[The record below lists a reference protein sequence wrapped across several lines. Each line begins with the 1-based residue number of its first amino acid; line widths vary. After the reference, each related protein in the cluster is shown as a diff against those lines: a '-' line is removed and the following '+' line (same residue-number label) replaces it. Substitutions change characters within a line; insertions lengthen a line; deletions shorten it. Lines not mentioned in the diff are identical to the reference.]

1 MRSTDYISKGT
12 AVARLYK
19 AREYLLMDKDCRKG
33 LCFYLRSVDILDY
46 LEEIGIWNLDTFS
59 IEVLWAY
66 EDFINRSCIVG
77 FINRSCIVGMGNM
90 KVVER
95 KLNTLYSR
103 KDSFDARS
111 SSKEIWGIARDSI
124 PEISQK
130 NFYWWDP
137 NDREVRVKAIDL
149 LINKVMK
156 YGEGKED

>member
-19 AREYLLMDKDCRKG
+19 ARESLLMDKDCRKG
-33 LCFYLRSVDILDY
+33 LCFYLRGVDILDY
-46 LEEIGIWNLDTFS
+46 LEEIGVWDLDTFN
-59 IEVLWAY
+59 IQVLWAY
-66 EDFINRSCIVG
+66 EDFIERSCIVAL
-77 FINRSCIVGMGNM
+77 RDA

-95 KLNTLYSR
+95 KVNTLYSWGYN
-103 KDSFDARS
+103 FDIRS

-124 PEISQK
+124 PEKSQK

-137 NDREVRVKAIDL
+137 NDREARVKAIDL

-156 YGEGKED
+156 YGEG

>member
-1 MRSTDYISKGT
+1 
-12 AVARLYK
+12 
-19 AREYLLMDKDCRKG
+19 MDKDCGKG
-33 LCFYLRSVDILDY
+33 LCFYLRGVDILDY
-46 LEEIGIWNLDTFS
+46 LEIWNLDSFS

-66 EDFINRSCIVG
+66 EDFINRSSIVALR
-77 FINRSCIVGMGNM
+77 NA

-95 KLNTLYSR
+95 RLNTLYSWR
-103 KDSFDARS
+103 DSFDIRS

-149 LINKVMK
+149 IINKVMK
-156 YGEGKED
+156 YGEG

>member
-19 AREYLLMDKDCRKG
+19 ARESLLMDKDCRKG
-33 LCFYLRSVDILDY
+33 LCFYLRGVDILDY
-46 LEEIGIWNLDTFS
+46 LEEIGVWNLDTFN
-59 IEVLWAY
+59 IQVLWAY
-66 EDFINRSCIVG
+66 EDFIERSCIVAL
-77 FINRSCIVGMGNM
+77 RDA

-95 KLNTLYSR
+95 KVNTLYSWGYN
-103 KDSFDARS
+103 FDIRS

-124 PEISQK
+124 LEKFQK

-137 NDREVRVKAIDL
+137 NDREARVKAIDL

-156 YGEGKED
+156 YGEG

>member
-19 AREYLLMDKDCRKG
+19 ARESLLMDKDCRKG
-33 LCFYLRSVDILDY
+33 LCFYLRGVDILDY
-46 LEEIGIWNLDTFS
+46 LEEIGIWNLDSFS

-66 EDFINRSCIVG
+66 EDFINRSVIR
-77 FINRSCIVGMGNM
+77 NA
-90 KVVER
+90 KVVKR
-95 KLNTLYSR
+95 RLNTLYSWR
-103 KDSFDARS
+103 DIRS

-149 LINKVMK
+149 IINKVMK
-156 YGEGKED
+156 YGEG

>member
-66 EDFINRSCIVG
+66 EDFVG
-77 FINRSCIVGMGNM
+77 IGPGWLICSGLLCVSMCGVWM
-90 KVVER
+90 
-95 KLNTLYSR
+95 
-103 KDSFDARS
+103 
-111 SSKEIWGIARDSI
+111 WGT
-124 PEISQK
+124 P
-130 NFYWWDP
+130 
-137 NDREVRVKAIDL
+137 
-149 LINKVMK
+149 
-156 YGEGKED
+156 

>member
-1 MRSTDYISKGT
+1 MRITDYISKGT

-19 AREYLLMDKDCRKG
+19 ARESLLMDMGNSKG

-46 LEEIGIWNLDTFS
+46 LEEIGIWNLDTFN
-59 IEVLWAY
+59 IQVLWAY
-66 EDFINRSCIVG
+66 EDFINRSSQMVIRNV
-77 FINRSCIVGMGNM
+77 

-95 KLNTLYSR
+95 RLNTLYSWGYG
-103 KDSFDARS
+103 FDARS
-111 SSKEIWGIARDSI
+111 SSKEILGIARDSI

-149 LINKVMK
+149 LINKVMQ
-156 YGEGKED
+156 YGEG

>member
-19 AREYLLMDKDCRKG
+19 ARESLLMDKDCRKG
-33 LCFYLRSVDILDY
+33 LCFYLRAVDILDY
-46 LEEIGIWNLDTFS
+46 LEEIEVWNLDTFG

-66 EDFINRSCIVG
+66 EDFINRSCIVALR
-77 FINRSCIVGMGNM
+77 NAR
-90 KVVER
+90 VVKR
-95 KLNTLYSR
+95 VNTLYSWGYN
-103 KDSFDARS
+103 FDIRS
-111 SSKEIWGIARDSI
+111 SSKEIRGIARDSI

-149 LINKVMK
+149 IINKVMK
-156 YGEGKED
+156 YGEG

>member
-19 AREYLLMDKDCRKG
+19 ARESLLMDKDCKG

-46 LEEIGIWNLDTFS
+46 LEEIGIWNLDAFN
-59 IEVLWAY
+59 IQVLWAY
-66 EDFINRSCIVG
+66 EDFINRSSRMDIRNV
-77 FINRSCIVGMGNM
+77 

-95 KLNTLYSR
+95 RLNTLYSWGYG
-103 KDSFDARS
+103 FNARS
-111 SSKEIWGIARDSI
+111 SSKEIWGISRDSI
-124 PEISQK
+124 PEIFQK

-149 LINKVMK
+149 LINKVME
-156 YGEGKED
+156 YDEG

>member
-1 MRSTDYISKGT
+1 MRITDYISKGT

-19 AREYLLMDKDCRKG
+19 ARESLLMDKGCKG

-46 LEEIGIWNLDTFS
+46 LEEIGIWNLDAFN
-59 IEVLWAY
+59 IQVLWAY
-66 EDFINRSCIVG
+66 EDFINRSSQMDIRNV
-77 FINRSCIVGMGNM
+77 

-95 KLNTLYSR
+95 RLNTLYSWGYN
-103 KDSFDARS
+103 FDVRS

-149 LINKVMK
+149 LINKVME
-156 YGEGKED
+156 YDEG

>member
-46 LEEIGIWNLDTFS
+46 LEEIGVWNLDTFS

-66 EDFINRSCIVG
+66 EDFINRSCIVALR
-77 FINRSCIVGMGNM
+77 NV

-95 KLNTLYSR
+95 KLNTCIVGRIALMLGVHPKRYW
-103 KDSFDARS
+103 
-111 SSKEIWGIARDSI
+111 EWQGILSLKLLRRISI
-124 PEISQK
+124 GGTQMIE
-130 NFYWWDP
+130 
-137 NDREVRVKAIDL
+137 R
-149 LINKVMK
+149 
-156 YGEGKED
+156 